1 MLMKPLIGRH
11 YHAAWFPVDA
21 DHFAVV
27 GPEQGIALTAED
39 DDVRTRPMAMG
50 FFVAADREFRDM
62 RAHDVAGQFE
72 IHVSATAAALFPI
85 IQLDFTN
92 VGHEV
97 DFQFAAPEFSFA
109 AEELLF

>member
-1 MLMKPLIGRH
+1 
-11 YHAAWFPVDA
+11 
-21 DHFAVV
+21 
-27 GPEQGIALTAED
+27 
-39 DDVRTRPMAMG
+39 MAMG

-109 AEELLF
+109 AEELLFLGRKTISEGKGIAKDKIKVLKQVHHKQSV